1 MLKILKNPV
10 FASSAITIAFTALT
24 HILNYVF
31 TLSAI
36 HFLTPIE
43 YTDMALVMSLYGL
56 MGIFAA
62 ALSIV
67 TLSILSKNN
76 HPELRGQILATAKV
90 TAIVLSF
97 LSIFIVAPI
106 IQYFFRLDSYQ
117 EVLISLLAG
126 VGSLGTTLLTVHFQ
140 VKKEFV
146 RSGWFSF
153 LFTTLK
159 LVLSLLLLWLGLKVM
174 GVSLGLFGSTIF
186 TFLLFFPTSARGELL
201 KTNDLWSKA
210 VVFYQQHRRIIIT
223 SIISSLTLM
232 LCVNIDV
239 LMSKRIL
246 GSEIAAGYLGIS
258 TLSKLFLY
266 SSLAVMSVVFP
277 YILSTNNIQSKKKM
291 FNYFLAF
298 IASAAVIFLLLAY
311 YLDQF
316 LVGLIL
322 GAKYLPYAQNFLPI
336 AVAIVSMSFAYTFS
350 YFASLIDAGHFKKTM
365 LGSILV
371 IGVLFV
377 ICRPYINQVL
387 PLAAFLTLSFAILSI
402 SLYNFSIKNHFKESI

>member
-1 MLKILKNPV
+1 
-10 FASSAITIAFTALT
+10 
-24 HILNYVF
+24 
-31 TLSAI
+31 
-36 HFLTPIE
+36 
-43 YTDMALVMSLYGL
+43 MALVMSLYGL
-56 MGIFAA
+56 MSIFAA

-76 HPELRGQILATAKV
+76 HPEVREQILAAAKV
-90 TAIVLSF
+90 TAIVLSV
-97 LSIFIVAPI
+97 LSIFIVAPA

-117 EVLISLLAG
+117 EVLVSLLAG

-140 VKKEFV
+140 VAKEFV
-146 RSGWFSF
+146 RAGWFSF
-153 LFTTLK
+153 VFTTLK
-159 LVLSLLLLWLGLKVM
+159 LLLSLLLLWMGLKVM
-174 GVSLGLFGSTIF
+174 GVSLAMFSSTII
-186 TFLLFFPTSARGELL
+186 TFLIFFPVSARDELF
-201 KTNDLWSKA
+201 KRNNLWSKTMI
-210 VVFYQQHRRIIIT
+210 FFQHHRRIIIT
-223 SIISSLTLM
+223 SLISSLTLM

-239 LMSKRIL
+239 FMSKRIL

-277 YILSTNNIQSKKKM
+277 YILSTTNTQSKKKM
-291 FNYFLAF
+291 FNYFLGF
-298 IASAAVIFLLLAY
+298 IASAAAVFLLLAH

-322 GAKYLPYAQNFLPI
+322 GDKYLPYAQNFLPI

-365 LGSILV
+365 LGSILI

-387 PLAAFLTLSFAILSI
+387 PLAAFLTFSFAILSI
-402 SLYNFSIKNHFKESI
+402 SLYNFSIKNHFKEHI

>member
-10 FASSAITIAFTALT
+10 FTSSAVTIAFTALT

-31 TLSAI
+31 TLSVI

-76 HPELRGQILATAKV
+76 HPELREQILATAKV

-140 VKKEFV
+140 VAKEFV
-146 RSGWFSF
+146 RAGWFSF

-159 LVLSLLLLWLGLKVM
+159 LMLSLLLLWFGLKVM

-186 TFLLFFPTSARGELL
+186 TFLLFFPTSARSELF
-201 KTNDLWSKA
+201 KRSGIWPKA
-210 VVFYQQHRRIIIT
+210 VTFYKHHRRIIIT
-223 SIISSLTLM
+223 SLISSLTLM
-232 LCVNIDV
+232 LCVNVDV

-277 YILSTNNIQSKKKM
+277 YILSTTNIQSKKKM

-298 IASAAVIFLLLAY
+298 IASAAVIFLLFAY

-336 AVAIVSMSFAYTFS
+336 AAAIVSMSFAYIFS